1 MQNKHSGVRG
11 HLSLELVGTVR
22 PRIWL
27 LASPVGTA
35 GSPSPFRLPDS
46 TMKRSAAGA
55 LEHALKRP
63 NIDLAGLPTH
73 LPHHVPSDTSV
84 VDKPVPLDPPKP
96 KLAPVYI
103 PGTTISLET
112 EEDIQKWI
120 EERRKNWPTRKNVE
134 AKQTKASTSTTK
146 AGPPPAATEH
156 GQKVCQFFSR
166 NQNCKFGA
174 KCKNLH
180 HSGGT
185 DSSKKIINGIE
196 VKIPQR
202 YKQLANGSGSLFS
215 KLVQKDLYEHEN
227 STVLDF
233 LEYLEKAGMLDPKV
247 EP

>member
-1 MQNKHSGVRG
+1 
-11 HLSLELVGTVR
+11 
-22 PRIWL
+22 
-27 LASPVGTA
+27 
-35 GSPSPFRLPDS
+35 
-46 TMKRSAAGA
+46 MKRSATGA
-55 LEHALKRP
+55 LENAPKRH

-73 LPHHVPSDTSV
+73 LPHQTPPSTSV
-84 VDKPVPLDPPKP
+84 IEKPVSSDPPKP

-120 EERRKNWPTRKNVE
+120 EERRRNWPTRKNVE
-134 AKQTKASTSTTK
+134 AKLTKENTTTTKTAST
-146 AGPPPAATEH
+146 PAVAEH
-156 GQKVCQFFSR
+156 TQKVCQFFSR

-180 HSGGT
+180 HSRGT

-227 STVLDF
+227 SKVLDF
-233 LEYLEKAGMLDPKV
+233 LEYLEKAGVLDPEV